1 MAPKKT
7 NIKIKR
13 SKINLYNKKK
23 SKAKRALK
31 IVLTIV
37 IICGLG
43 VLGYGLGKPLIKYL
57 SGDRPEE
64 SDTSAILSSMINS
77 ELLAN
82 STSESTEST
91 TSTDTSKPA
100 PNPQISEKIFY
111 LSDSAAASESALT
124 AELAQAKNAGCSVV
138 AVTLKNTT
146 GYLLYKSNIANV
158 KDTEVVSGTLTA
170 QQIASLISKEGLVPA
185 ARINTLMDMIS
196 PPYVDGSYRIA
207 ESQGGGSWHDNRP
220 EKGGKIWLSPFKTQ
234 TATYIE
240 NITAELSAAGF
251 KHIIC
256 ANTRYPAFHSV
267 DITTYLSD
275 LPLTD
280 SAKRAQALWNVINA
294 AKTSAE
300 KNGAQMWLE
309 MSASSIVAQSRDCT
323 DAEPVFDK
331 TQLKNVRIIINYD
344 LTGTTGTSANST
356 TSTAN
361 TSSSS
366 STTSAT
372 STASSSSTDGATAT
386 SSTSVLANTA
396 GGTSSTSATNSTST
410 PTASGASNAY
420 TRAKDFAVKAKS
432 LLSGANFAVRLPP
445 SLTGAELADVTKA
458 LTEEDITILSI

>member
-220 EKGGKIWLSPFKTQ
+220 ENGGKIWLSPFKTQ
-234 TATYIE
+234 TATYIG

-331 TQLKNVRIIINYD
+331 TQLKNVREQHDKY
-344 LTGTTGTSANST
+344 G
-356 TSTAN
+356 
-361 TSSSS
+361 
-366 STTSAT
+366 
-372 STASSSSTDGATAT
+372 
-386 SSTSVLANTA
+386 
-396 GGTSSTSATNSTST
+396 
-410 PTASGASNAY
+410 
-420 TRAKDFAVKAKS
+420 
-432 LLSGANFAVRLPP
+432 
-445 SLTGAELADVTKA
+445 
-458 LTEEDITILSI
+458 